1 MNGSGSNTNVRYGSS
16 FSGLPFKLKFRL
28 SFVKYLL
35 QKKKYPLFVLSPS
48 KGGLLKTQKT
58 MRKLGLFKAVKFN
71 GLYYLSLTTPRWPSR
86 AFDCMVARGGLNLT
100 AAGTP
105 FKSQVDTAILAI
117 TRQCA
122 YDCKHCYERL
132 NLGEEEIVPIV
143 RWKEVV
149 RDLQAQGVSI
159 ITFSGGE
166 PMLRFEGLL
175 ELVKAADKNLS
186 DIHVH
191 TSGNGVTSE
200 KALAMK
206 QAGVAAVAVGLDDV
220 DPNRH
225 DNIRGFER
233 ANEEAIQALQLFREA
248 GLFTYINMCLTKD
261 MAHADELHKFLM
273 VAKNLDVGMV
283 RFLEPK
289 PCGGYLDEN
298 MEDLFSEEDRKA
310 VTEFYREVNRYKKY
324 KDYPIISYEA
334 YFEKPEHLGC
344 MMAGH
349 SHFHIDSM
357 GNVEPCVFMP
367 VSFGNIMEEDL
378 RGIFGR
384 MREAIPSPIHKD
396 CPVLSLSQKIKDK
409 KKQGTPLPIP
419 FAEIEEDW
427 QQMLG
432 ER

>member
-1 MNGSGSNTNVRYGSS
+1 MNGSGSNMNVRYGTAL
-16 FSGLPFKLKFRL
+16 SGFPFKLKFRL

-48 KGGLLKTQKT
+48 REGLLKTQKT
-58 MRKLGLFKAVKFN
+58 MRKLGLFKAARYD
-71 GLYYLSLTTPRWPSR
+71 GHYYLSLTTPRWPSR
-86 AFDCMVARGGLNLT
+86 AFDIMVARGGLNLT

-105 FKSQVDTAILAI
+105 LKAQVDTAVLAI

-122 YDCKHCYERL
+122 YECVYCYEHN
-132 NLGEEEIVPIV
+132 NLGEEESVPIE

-149 RDLQAQGVSI
+149 RDLQAQGISI

-166 PMLRFEGLL
+166 PMLRFEGLM
-175 ELVKAADKNLS
+175 ELVKAVDKNLS

-191 TSGNGVTSE
+191 TSGNGVTQE
-200 KALAMK
+200 NAMALK

-225 DNIRGFER
+225 DEIGRNAKASED
-233 ANEEAIQALQLFREA
+233 AVKALQLFREA
-248 GLFTYINMCLTKD
+248 GLFTYINMCLSKD
-261 MAHADELHKFLM
+261 MAKTDELHKFFLL
-273 VAKNLDVGMV
+273 AKSLDVGFV
-283 RFLEPK
+283 RLLEPK

-298 MEDLFSEEDRKA
+298 MEDLFSEKDRKT
-310 VTEFYREVNRYKKY
+310 VTEFYREVNRDKKY
-324 KDYPIISYEA
+324 KDYPIISYDA

-344 MMAGH
+344 MMGGH
-349 SHFHIDSM
+349 SHFHIDSL

-367 VSFGNIMEEDL
+367 VSFGNIMEEDIL
-378 RGIFGR
+378 DIFAR

-396 CPVLSLSQKIKDK
+396 CPVLSLSQKIREK
-409 KKQGTPLPIP
+409 KNQGTPLPIP

-427 QQMLG
+427 QQMLE

>member
-1 MNGSGSNTNVRYGSS
+1 MNGPESNANVRYGSAL
-16 FSGLPFKLKFRL
+16 SGLPFKLKFRL
-28 SFVKYLL
+28 SFIKYLL

-58 MRKLGLFKAVKFN
+58 MRKLGLFKAARFD
-71 GLYYLSLTTPRWPSR
+71 GQYYLSLTTPRWPSR
-86 AFDCMVARGGLNLT
+86 AFDRMVARGGLNLT

-105 FKSQVDTAILAI
+105 LKSQVDTAILAI

-122 YDCKHCYERL
+122 YDCKHCYERF
-132 NLGEEEIVPIV
+132 NLGEEDVVPIE

-149 RDLQAQGVSI
+149 HALQEKGVSI

-175 ELVKAADKNLS
+175 ELVKSADKDLS

-191 TSGNGVTSE
+191 TSGNGVTAE

-220 DPNRH
+220 DPSRN
-225 DNIRGFER
+225 DEIRGSTK
-233 ANEEAIQALQLFREA
+233 AYEEAVRALQLFRGA

-261 MAHADELHKFLM
+261 MAKTDELHKFFLL
-273 VAKNLDVGMV
+273 AKSLGVGIV

-298 MEDLFSEEDRKA
+298 METLFSDEDRKT
-310 VTEFYREVNRYKKY
+310 VTEFYREVSRDKKY

-344 MMAGH
+344 MMGGL

-367 VSFGNIMEEDL
+367 VSFGNIMEEDI
-378 RGIFGR
+378 RDIFAR

-396 CPVLSLSQKIKDK
+396 CPVLSLSQKIREK
-409 KKQGTPLPIP
+409 KNQGNPLPIP
-419 FAEIEEDW
+419 FMEIEGEW
-427 QQMLG
+427 QQML
-432 ER
+432 EEN